1 MWLALLQKVEVG
13 PTATRVDH
21 REAESTATLSPV
33 SRGIPSEPRG
43 QMGRLNTLREIIQKT
58 ALAAILKS
66 QQIQYPQ
73 KRSRGIRQTIGFSMN
88 PSYD

>member
-1 MWLALLQKVEVG
+1 
-13 PTATRVDH
+13 
-21 REAESTATLSPV
+21 
-33 SRGIPSEPRG
+33 
-43 QMGRLNTLREIIQKT
+43 MGRLNTLREIIQKT
-58 ALAAILKS
+58 PLAAILKS